1 MIPHM
6 VVDNFLGTAANRR
19 LLALI
24 EQSADVFAPG
34 EISNHGSIAVDVDFK
49 RNKNI
54 WLDLFESE
62 IVHMFQ
68 NRLFNSNAI
77 DPILDHKNKSY
88 EVLLSQ
94 YLSGDYYGW
103 HTDLGGHVTWSY
115 VCQPDVVTGG
125 SLELS
130 TALYDQEPA
139 EVLSVKSVNDR
150 LVVFPAQYKHRV
162 TAVESG
168 CRYSVQLFFR

>member
-1 MIPHM
+1 M

-54 WLDLFESE
+54 WRDLFESE

-68 NRLFNSNAI
+68 NRLFNFNAI
-77 DPILDHKNKSY
+77 DPLLDHKNKSY
-88 EVLLSQ
+88 
-94 YLSGDYYGW
+94 
-103 HTDLGGHVTWSY
+103 
-115 VCQPDVVTGG
+115 
-125 SLELS
+125 
-130 TALYDQEPA
+130 
-139 EVLSVKSVNDR
+139 
-150 LVVFPAQYKHRV
+150 
-162 TAVESG
+162 
-168 CRYSVQLFFR
+168 